1 LSSFPALA
9 TSVPEARNVVASLA
23 ARYGAGWEDLE
34 RIRLVVSEAVTNS
47 IVHAY
52 REPTGNVHVTA
63 AVIADELT
71 IVVAD
76 DGCGLGAAPPSP
88 GLGLG
93 LGLVANTCD
102 AFSIV
107 SRPYGGTQ
115 VEMRITLSGRPAQ
128 RIRSRA
134 RRPADALSF

>member
-1 LSSFPALA
+1 M
-9 TSVPEARNVVASLA
+9 VASLA

-34 RIRLVVSEAVTNS
+34 RVRLVVSEAVTNS

-52 REPTGNVHVTA
+52 PEPTGNVHVTA
-63 AVIADELT
+63 AVIDDELT

-76 DGCGLGAAPPSP
+76 DGCGLGAAEPSP

-115 VEMRITLSGRPAQ
+115 VEMRIVLSGRPAQ
-128 RIRSRA
+128 RVRSRA
-134 RRPADALSF
+134 RPADALSF